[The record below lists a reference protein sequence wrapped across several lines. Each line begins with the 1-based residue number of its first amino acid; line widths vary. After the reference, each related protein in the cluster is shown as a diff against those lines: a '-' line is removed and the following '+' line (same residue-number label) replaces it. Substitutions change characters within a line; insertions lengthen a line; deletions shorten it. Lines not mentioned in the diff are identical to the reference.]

1 MRLDAAS
8 AVTTLPSPPQKKN
21 KNNNNNNNTTTTT
34 TNTAIR
40 TCSRSRSQTDP
51 SARHHHHHHHPPGPF
66 VRDRRSVDFASPT
79 HRHKPA
85 SLQFNPAS
93 PLSSESFSNPALA
106 SFSPRKVAALKSG
119 ARAGVVSSS
128 STSTSNTTTTS
139 SSFFFSTSNTASSSF
154 FSSSSSIPKLL
165 LQTPR
170 AARDL
175 DLQSQSSSAAH
186 FNSPL
191 SPGTLPSAASSTVSP
206 SESLRPP
213 STIDSRTSYQK
224 RAPASRSSL
233 GIETASGPP
242 PALSTQRSLAQERH
256 TTLSS
261 SLEYPDRSRSFGL
274 ASSSSST
281 RDSGSKLNSSSASTS
296 VDVGM
301 RPEQSPTSILKRSSL
316 PTRTVYS
323 SYQSDRP
330 RSTLASQANESPNDG
345 DNDDGDDDDDD
356 LTARLDTN
364 ADASSKDSD
373 DSRQKNEDVFLNI
386 AKSSSSR
393 RDSARGSERQR
404 SKFGLTGL
412 SSRLRTKED
421 TPPPDRNLYDSQ
433 DVSPLNGHTTGIP
446 RSAASSHP
454 LDDSSRLKYLGST
467 ARSTIGLPRSRFGRS
482 TTRELSPEPPQQRP
496 SERRGSAQDT
506 FQLRAHRQ
514 SNIPGGRG
522 YRALSNSDGTDPAKL
537 DVERSRYDGTEST
550 LSTTAPSTVWDEL
563 DDLKSRIRKLE
574 LTGKLPT
581 SSAAAMSSVSGERPR
596 TATTTVTTISSSPK
610 HGRRTSA
617 SPNNS
622 GDAATA
628 DAQMQTLLRTGLT
641 KVKPAVSPEI
651 YSALE
656 ATANDALTLS
666 SMFGSNAQQL
676 ASTMSVVGTAT
687 GSDRQ
692 FKRKVDSMCR
702 SLTELCIALADQKLI
717 AASKNR
723 PGSRDA
729 TSSVPQVNG
738 ADTTPNT
745 TTTTNF
751 RRSAS
756 HEPEDVGRQAGSLGR
771 TLTSSRLE
779 GRRSSMLNLST
790 TGSTVRSSQEAS
802 DSQVTL
808 KPSTP
813 VSRIGRSSTTATL
826 RNRRQDE
833 EDTHDKSSIVSR
845 TLSSRVFT
853 DIPEPKP
860 RHSLIHR
867 SSREF
872 SPSHD
877 QQTHQDQ
884 QLPPQRTIQ
893 VRNTPSNQSGIPL
906 RRTFLSTG
914 SHLSTTSHLNI
925 QPGYRRYG
933 SSVINTGLTHQAERG
948 GGGGGGA
955 AGAGAP
961 DQGETVSSPLTATAT
976 TPTTRTASHF
986 SSMQQLRPRTNSFGT
1001 RRLSLRRTLD
1011 GGSVANAG

>member
-8 AVTTLPSPPQKKN
+8 AVTTLPSPPQKK
-21 KNNNNNNNTTTTT
+21 KNNNN
-34 TNTAIR
+34 NTAIR

-51 SARHHHHHHHPPGPF
+51 SARHHHHHHPPGPS

-128 STSTSNTTTTS
+128 TSNTTS
-139 SSFFFSTSNTASSSF
+139 SSFFFSTSNTTSSSF
-154 FSSSSSIPKLL
+154 FSSSSIPKLL

-206 SESLRPP
+206 SESFRPP

-261 SLEYPDRSRSFGL
+261 SLEYPNRSRSFGL

-296 VDVGM
+296 VEVGM

-345 DNDDGDDDDDD
+345 DHDDGDDDDDD

-393 RDSARGSERQR
+393 RDSVRGSERQR

-421 TPPPDRNLYDSQ
+421 TPPPDRNIYDSQ
-433 DVSPLNGHTTGIP
+433 DVSPLNGYTTGIL

-482 TTRELSPEPPQQRP
+482 TARELSPEPPQQQRP

-622 GDAATA
+622 GDAATTA

-738 ADTTPNT
+738 ADTTPN

-933 SSVINTGLTHQAERG
+933 SSVINTGLTPQAERR

>member
-8 AVTTLPSPPQKKN
+8 AVTTLPSPPQKK
-21 KNNNNNNNTTTTT
+21 KNNNN
-34 TNTAIR
+34 NTAIR

-51 SARHHHHHHHPPGPF
+51 SARHHHHHHPPGPS

-128 STSTSNTTTTS
+128 TSNTTS
-139 SSFFFSTSNTASSSF
+139 SSFFFSTSNTTSSSF

-206 SESLRPP
+206 SESFRPP

-261 SLEYPDRSRSFGL
+261 SLEYPNRSRSFGL

-296 VDVGM
+296 VEVGM

-330 RSTLASQANESPNDG
+330 RSTLPSQANESPNDG
-345 DNDDGDDDDDD
+345 DHDDGDDDDDD

-393 RDSARGSERQR
+393 RDS

-412 SSRLRTKED
+412 SSPLRTKED
-421 TPPPDRNLYDSQ
+421 TPPPDRNIYDSQ
-433 DVSPLNGHTTGIP
+433 DVSPLKGYTTGIL

-482 TTRELSPEPPQQRP
+482 TARELSPEPPQQQRP

-622 GDAATA
+622 GDAATTA

-738 ADTTPNT
+738 ADTTPN

-933 SSVINTGLTHQAERG
+933 SSVINTGLTPQAERR
-948 GGGGGGA
+948 GGGGGA

>member
-8 AVTTLPSPPQKKN
+8 AVTTLPSPPQKK
-21 KNNNNNNNTTTTT
+21 KNNNN
-34 TNTAIR
+34 NTAIR
-40 TCSRSRSQTDP
+40 TCSRSRSQTGP
-51 SARHHHHHHHPPGPF
+51 SARHHHHHHPPGPS

-128 STSTSNTTTTS
+128 TSNTTS
-139 SSFFFSTSNTASSSF
+139 SSFFFSTSNTTSSSF

-206 SESLRPP
+206 SESFRPP

-261 SLEYPDRSRSFGL
+261 SLEYPNRSRSFGL

-296 VDVGM
+296 VEVGM

-345 DNDDGDDDDDD
+345 DHDDAAV
-356 LTARLDTN
+356 TR
-364 ADASSKDSD
+364 
-373 DSRQKNEDVFLNI
+373 
-386 AKSSSSR
+386 
-393 RDSARGSERQR
+393 
-404 SKFGLTGL
+404 LTGL

-421 TPPPDRNLYDSQ
+421 TPPPDRNIYDSQ
-433 DVSPLNGHTTGIP
+433 DVSPLNGYTTGIL
-446 RSAASSHP
+446 RSAASSHA

-482 TTRELSPEPPQQRP
+482 TARELSPEPPQQQRP

-622 GDAATA
+622 GDAATTA

-738 ADTTPNT
+738 ADTTPN

-933 SSVINTGLTHQAERG
+933 SSVINTGLTPQAERR
-948 GGGGGGA
+948 GGGGGA

-961 DQGETVSSPLTATAT
+961 DQGETDGVALQQHAATPA
-976 TPTTRTASHF
+976 A
-986 SSMQQLRPRTNSFGT
+986 
-1001 RRLSLRRTLD
+1001 D
-1011 GGSVANAG
+1011 

>member
-8 AVTTLPSPPQKKN
+8 AVTTLPSPPQKK
-21 KNNNNNNNTTTTT
+21 KNNNN
-34 TNTAIR
+34 NTAIR

-51 SARHHHHHHHPPGPF
+51 SARHHHHHHPPGPS

-119 ARAGVVSSS
+119 ARAGGCVLLH
-128 STSTSNTTTTS
+128 
-139 SSFFFSTSNTASSSF
+139 
-154 FSSSSSIPKLL
+154 LL

-206 SESLRPP
+206 SESFRPP

-261 SLEYPDRSRSFGL
+261 SLEYPNRSRSFGL

-296 VDVGM
+296 VEVGM

-345 DNDDGDDDDDD
+345 DHDDGDDDDDD

-393 RDSARGSERQR
+393 RDSVRGSERQR

-421 TPPPDRNLYDSQ
+421 TPPPDRNIYDSQ
-433 DVSPLNGHTTGIP
+433 DVSPLNGYTTGIL

-482 TTRELSPEPPQQRP
+482 TARELSPEPPQQQRP

-622 GDAATA
+622 GDAATTA

-745 TTTTNF
+745 TTTNF

-833 EDTHDKSSIVSR
+833 EDTHDKSSIPVP
-845 TLSSRVFT
+845 LSSRS
-853 DIPEPKP
+853 IHGLSPEPKTSDIPLIP
-860 RHSLIHR
+860 RILSA
-867 SSREF
+867 EF
-872 SPSHD
+872 QPPSHD
-877 QQTHQDQ
+877 PADASKAQ
-884 QLPPQRTIQ
+884 QLPPQSTIQ
-893 VRNTPSNQSGIPL
+893 VRNTPSNQSGKPL

-933 SSVINTGLTHQAERG
+933 SSVINTGLTPQAERR
-948 GGGGGGA
+948 GGGGGA

-961 DQGETVSSPLTATAT
+961 DQGETDGVALQQHAATPA
-976 TPTTRTASHF
+976 A
-986 SSMQQLRPRTNSFGT
+986 
-1001 RRLSLRRTLD
+1001 D
-1011 GGSVANAG
+1011 